1 VQLPTIRDADVLEK
15 RALIRVDFNVPLE
28 GRQITDDSRIR
39 ASLPT
44 IFDILDRGGS
54 VVLMSHLGRP
64 KGKVVEE
71 LRLAP
76 LARRLEELLDRPVKS
91 VKDIAGPK
99 AQHAARELGWGG
111 ILLLEN
117 LRFDPREEKNDPGL
131 SRELAALADIYVND
145 AFGAAHRA
153 HASTVGVAEYLPAYI
168 GLLMEKELKNLGA
181 LLDAP
186 ARPFVAILGG
196 AKVTDKAGV
205 IRNLLDRV
213 DSLLLG
219 GGIASTFAYAKG
231 QEIGQSLAD
240 RDFADQAREIL
251 DLASQRNVRI
261 ELPIDAVVATQID
274 DAGHVSAV
282 NEIASSE
289 SIFDIGPATIQAYAQ
304 IIQEAGTV
312 FWNGP
317 MGVFEKPSFAQG
329 TLGVA
334 KAVARSSAIS
344 VVGGGD
350 SLAAVAESG
359 FADQID
365 HLSTGGGASLEFL
378 EGQELPGIAAIR
390 RKVSPE

>member
-1 VQLPTIRDADVLEK
+1 MV
-15 RALIRVDFNVPLE
+15 
-28 GRQITDDSRIR
+28 
-39 ASLPT
+39 
-44 IFDILDRGGS
+44 
-54 VVLMSHLGRP
+54 
-64 KGKVVEE
+64 
-71 LRLAP
+71 
-76 LARRLEELLDRPVKS
+76 
-91 VKDIAGPK
+91 
-99 AQHAARELGWGG
+99 
-111 ILLLEN
+111 LEN
-117 LRFDPREEKNDPGL
+117 LRFDPREEENDPGL

-168 GLLMEKELKNLGA
+168 GLLMEKELQNLGA

-261 ELPIDAVVATQID
+261 ELPQDAVVATQID
-274 DAGHVSAV
+274 DAGHVAAV
-282 NEIASSE
+282 EEIASSE
-289 SIFDIGPATIQAYAQ
+289 SIFDIGPATIQAYSQ

-317 MGVFEKPSFAQG
+317 MGVFEKPGFAQG

-334 KAVARSSAIS
+334 KAVARSSAFS

-359 FADQID
+359 FADQIN